1 MATDAD
7 LDPELELPMF
17 SHIGAH
23 RAQICASG
31 NRLWGGKVHETVT
44 GALFC
49 LRKDASPPC
58 ASDKSVRSARAPQP
72 ASCVW
77 ICVTQTDASKKYV
90 VSPCST
96 VRYALA
102 MAA

>member
-72 ASCVW
+72 ALCVW
-77 ICVTQTDASKKYV
+77 ICVSRKLTASIT
-90 VSPCST
+90 SSIRAL
-96 VRYALA
+96 RYALA